1 MFLLLKFNKFVNR
14 IDINIK
20 LVVVN
25 AVSWVDDVPTVWEL
39 YI

>member
-1 MFLLLKFNKFVNR
+1 MFVLLKFNKFVNR

-25 AVSWVDDVPTVWEL
+25 AASLLDKVTTVLRL